1 VCCRWRGSTTSSN
14 VESSLSASPVVL
26 TLRKA
31 GSRWNRRPRFE
42 SIEAVDAACDGF
54 ESHDRG
60 QLLIGLWN
68 RKDAHWPLDIRAS
81 LVPSHARVNAIPV
94 TARPNV
100 AGVVSLSSEFV
111 HLARCLFRPLYPNR
125 RRSGRVHDRTRFP
138 SRLRPRPR
146 SQHCLFGWVYSF
158 QRSRDSR
165 SVGESFHRRKSIWR
179 THESGALPAIRVGEL

>member
-1 VCCRWRGSTTSSN
+1 VEPETPIRKHRGGRCRLRRIREPRSRPAPYRPL
-14 VESSLSASPVVL
+14 EPERRSLAFS
-26 TLRKA
+26 
-31 GSRWNRRPRFE
+31 
-42 SIEAVDAACDGF
+42 
-54 ESHDRG
+54 
-60 QLLIGLWN
+60 
-68 RKDAHWPLDIRAS
+68 LDIRAS

-165 SVGESFHRRKSIWR
+165 SVGESFHRRKSICR